1 MKSRSLSSFII
12 HTAAFIIMIIEA
24 TAPTRVDLAG
34 GTIDIWPLYLF
45 HPGAITVN
53 FAVNLSARCRIE
65 PRRDERVILESR
77 DRAVAFETRLSEIES
92 LAREERLELISK
104 LVHFFKPETGFHLV
118 AESSAPAGAG
128 LGGSSAL
135 AIACIGALNRLVGE
149 RYPPSKFII
158 IAANIETTVIRV
170 PAGFQ
175 DYYGAF
181 YGGANS
187 IYFNPDAIRREAVEV
202 DPAEL
207 ERRIVIC
214 YTGEPRLSGTNN
226 WEIFKNHIDGD
237 PELFRLFEGIRDSAA
252 AMRAALASNDW
263 ARVAEIMREAYPKRK
278 RLAPNVTTPQ
288 MESLVETALARGAL
302 AAKVC
307 GAGGGGC
314 IAFLCEEGA
323 RASVETALAAQRGA
337 EVLRWNFARDGL
349 VVREI

>member
-1 MKSRSLSSFII
+1 
-12 HTAAFIIMIIEA
+12 MIIEA

-45 HPGAITVN
+45 HPGASTVN
-53 FAVNLSARCRIE
+53 FAVTLNARCRIE
-65 PRRDERVILESR
+65 PRSDERIILESR
-77 DRAVAFETRLSEIES
+77 DRAVTFETSLSEIET

-118 AESSAPAGAG
+118 AESAAPAGAG

-158 IAANIETTVIRV
+158 VAANIETTVIRV

-187 IYFNPDAIRREAVEV
+187 IHFKPDGIRREAVGV
-202 DPAEL
+202 DPEEL

-226 WEIFKNHIDGD
+226 WEIFKNHIEGD
-237 PELFRLFEGIRDSAA
+237 AELFRLFDGIRDT
-252 AMRAALASNDW
+252 AALMRTALAANDW
-263 ARVAEIMREAYPKRK
+263 PRVAEIMREAYPKRK
-278 RLAPNVTTPQ
+278 RLAPNVTTPH
-288 MESLVETALARGAL
+288 MESLVGTALANGAL

-314 IAFLCEEGA
+314 IAFLCEEDA
-323 RASVETALAAQRGA
+323 RESVESALAAAEGT
-337 EVLRWNFARDGL
+337 EVLRWSFARDGL